1 MRVRMVV
8 GARVVVWV
16 GVRVWVWVRVW
27 VRVRVGSEQ
36 RAHHVRGARLRAG
49 NILATDEAQPEA
61 AVRVRVLGLG
71 LRVLATDE
79 RTDFAQP

>member
-1 MRVRMVV
+1 MVV